1 MKMTG
6 WYFFYIQIP
15 LLFMVII
22 AMTLQHNYNE
32 KGIWMFGSAVVGAI
46 AGFINKTF
54 VVPNALKAGAASVAE
69 RRGKDSEGSMEKF
82 AVEGGGKGTKF
93 WHQTVVAFV
102 LLMTVGA
109 TLHVWLLLKFLVA
122 NLPDLLDI
130 KA

>member
-1 MKMTG
+1 
-6 WYFFYIQIP
+6 
-15 LLFMVII
+15 LL
-22 AMTLQHNYNE
+22 TLASLSQS
-32 KGIWMFGSAVVGAI
+32 KQGSHRHAVY
-46 AGFINKTF
+46 F

-93 WHQTVVAFV
+93 WHQTAAVAFV
-102 LLMTVGA
+102 LLMTVGV

-122 NLPDLLDI
+122 NLPDLLDS